1 MLWQS
6 YLAIVAFLTLPTAR
20 AQPVKA
26 PPEDLVV
33 LLSIEGKAELAP
45 AATGNWMPAT
55 NNQVL
60 HLGDRLRTDK
70 SSRAIIR
77 FSKWGQL
84 RVREASLFTIEP
96 PREPGRR
103 PLLNLL
109 KGFFYFF
116 NRDKAIEL
124 DLQNRLAS
132 AATRGTEFQ
141 VAVADDGR
149 MEVSVLEGEVELR
162 NSLGPVTL
170 SSGQQGVALPGQRP
184 TRTAVIAAPN
194 VIQWCLY
201 YPAVLDVDELGL
213 SEAEQSALKESLAAW
228 RSGDLLKALQSYPE
242 NRQPVAEREQV
253 YRAALL
259 LVVGETAQAES
270 LLPSADTASP
280 FSNALRELIAAVQ
293 FQTYNRAAPPAL
305 ATEWLAESYYRQ
317 SRAGVD
323 KRMLEEAL
331 KAAQAAVGVAPD
343 SGLAWERLAELEFSF
358 GSTGEALKALD
369 NAVRLS
375 PRNAQALALKG
386 FLLSAQ
392 NRIPQAIEYF
402 EQAIATDGALA
413 NAWLGRG
420 LCRLRQGKAE
430 EGRADLLVAAALE
443 PQRAVLRS
451 YLGKA
456 FSDAG
461 DDPRARKE
469 LELARTLDPK
479 DPTSWLYSA
488 LDREQHNRINEAIR
502 DLEQSQ
508 ELNDNRSLY
517 RSDFLLDQDR
527 AVRSANL
534 ARIYDEAGLGDVAL
548 REASRA
554 VAADYD
560 NFSSHLFLANSYE
573 QLRRAN
579 QFDLRFET
587 AAFNE
592 YLLASLLGPADGRML
607 AQPVTQ
613 QEYTRLFDRDTLGF
627 STSTE
632 YLSRGAWDQYAAQ
645 YGTLRNSSYALE
657 ADYRWDPGETANR
670 NVESYL
676 LSAKFKQMLTPQ
688 DGLFLQVLDFWQTS
702 GDLAQRYDP
711 NQSIAGLHV
720 REQQEP
726 SLLAGLDHQW
736 SESQRTL
743 FLVSR
748 FNDSL
753 TEYNPHGSTLLLTET
768 GGTLDGF
775 FPSDLT
781 QQYQSRLSVDSF
793 ELQHLVRGEH
803 LQTIAGIRY
812 QYATDR
818 LSNQQTINPGNAPA
832 FEIYYGNPGTVITD
846 QSLRLHTERL
856 SPYLYESWQVAQPL
870 CLIGGV
876 SYDYQSQPDD
886 VLFAPL
892 ADDRVIHRQ
901 LSPKA
906 AVVWTPTPRA
916 TVRAAY
922 SQSLGGVDLDQSVR
936 LEPTQLAG
944 FVQAYRN
951 LFPDSLV
958 GAVGGARVETADVS
972 LDYRFPTGTYV
983 ALSGELLES
992 KADHGVGA
1000 FQRDLFTSDGP
1011 AVQLDERLRYQERSV
1026 DASLHQLLADWFSA
1040 GVRYR
1045 LADARLTRTYPGVDP
1060 SLGPLDPTQL
1070 TPIGPTSRGL
1080 LHQLS
1085 ISGLFQH
1092 PSGVF
1097 AGAEAVWWSQDLRD
1111 SLADTPGDTFWQ
1123 VNLQVGY
1130 RSPRRHAEVAIGVLN
1145 VAGRDYRLYPIN
1157 LYPDLPRERTL
1168 FARLQLNF

>member
-1 MLWQS
+1 MCARSLAWRS

-20 AQPVKA
+20 AQPAKA
-26 PPEDLVV
+26 PPEDVVV

-70 SSRAIIR
+70 YSRAFIR

-141 VAVADDGR
+141 VAVAEDGR

-184 TRTAVIAAPN
+184 TRTAVIAALN

-201 YPAVLDVDELGL
+201 YPAVLDVVELAL
-213 SEAEQSALKESLAAW
+213 SDAEQSALKESLAAW

-242 NRQPVAEREQV
+242 NRQPVSERERV

-293 FQTYNRAAPPAL
+293 FQTYNRAAPPVL

-331 KAAQAAVGVAPD
+331 KAAQAAVAAAPN

-358 GSTGEALKALD
+358 GRTGKALVALD

-392 NRIPQAIEYF
+392 NKIPQAIEHF
-402 EQAIATDGALA
+402 DQAIATDGALA

-420 LCRLRQGKAE
+420 LCRIRQGKAE
-430 EGRADLLVAAALE
+430 GGRADLLVAAALE

-461 DDPRARKE
+461 DDRRARPE
-469 LELARTLDPK
+469 LELARKIDPK

-488 LDREQHNRINEAIR
+488 LDHEQHNRINEAIR
-502 DLEQSQ
+502 DLEQSK

-517 RSDFLLDQDR
+517 RSDLLLDQDR

-534 ARIYDEAGLGDVAL
+534 ARIYNDAGMPDVAF
-548 REASRA
+548 REAVRA
-554 VAADYD
+554 VNSDYA
-560 NFSSHLFLANSYE
+560 NYSAHLFLANSYN
-573 QLRRAN
+573 QLRDPN
-579 QFDLRFET
+579 LVNLRFEP
-587 AAFNE
+587 AEASE
-592 YLLASLLGPADGRML
+592 YFLANLLA
-607 AQPVTQ
+607 PVGAGTLSPTISQ
-613 QEYTRLFDRDTLGF
+613 QEYSKLFQRDRLGVISD
-627 STSTE
+627 TE
-632 YLSRGAWDQYAAQ
+632 YLSRGAWIEQGAQ
-645 YGTLRNSSYALE
+645 FGTFGNSSYSLDAF
-657 ADYRWDPGETANR
+657 YRTDPGQRPNNDIEEMNLTLR
-670 NVESYL
+670 
-676 LSAKFKQMLTPQ
+676 FKQQLTPQ
-688 DGLFLQVLDFWQTS
+688 DSVFAQVGWLTLEG

-711 NQSIAGLHV
+711 QTASLDFRS
-720 REQQEP
+720 REEQEASLALGYHHEWQP
-726 SLLAGLDHQW
+726 GVHTLLLAGRFPDRFSFADPNSQTWAFDPLVALADPISLIEQYHATLTAYFVEAQQLLSLAPRHDTIVGVRYQNGSLHVNSAQIVSFNQPPAFPDPGQPAALQDLSLRIERLGTYVYHRWEVVDHLWLQGGLTYDWIELPENFLFAPLSSVEQTKDQVSPKAGVVW
-736 SESQRTL
+736 SPFKDTTLRTAYT
-743 FLVSR
+743 R
-748 FNDSL
+748 SL
-753 TEYNPHGSTLLLTET
+753 SGA
-768 GGTLDGF
+768 
-775 FPSDLT
+775 
-781 QQYQSRLSVDSF
+781 SF
-793 ELQHLVRGEH
+793 E
-803 LQTIAGIRY
+803 
-812 QYATDR
+812 
-818 LSNQQTINPGNAPA
+818 
-832 FEIYYGNPGTVITD
+832 
-846 QSLRLHTERL
+846 QSLRLE
-856 SPYLYESWQVAQPL
+856 PAQVA
-870 CLIGGV
+870 
-876 SYDYQSQPDD
+876 
-886 VLFAPL
+886 
-892 ADDRVIHRQ
+892 
-901 LSPKA
+901 
-906 AVVWTPTPRA
+906 
-916 TVRAAY
+916 
-922 SQSLGGVDLDQSVR
+922 
-936 LEPTQLAG
+936 G
-944 FVQAYRN
+944 FTQAYRDVV
-951 LFPDSLV
+951 PET
-958 GAVGGARVETADVS
+958 AVGGPTPGAPFESFGASLEQRFKTGTYLGISGELINSAFDRTVGGYALDFDPNLFLYTLHGPASASQHLDYTEKSLVFTANQLVGRDWSFGARYRVTQSRLGQQWNAVQDPFLSLANAPTVVDSVLHQVS
-972 LDYRFPTGTYV
+972 LDAT
-983 ALSGELLES
+983 
-992 KADHGVGA
+992 
-1000 FQRDLFTSDGP
+1000 
-1011 AVQLDERLRYQERSV
+1011 
-1026 DASLHQLLADWFSA
+1026 WN
-1040 GVRYR
+1040 
-1045 LADARLTRTYPGVDP
+1045 
-1060 SLGPLDPTQL
+1060 
-1070 TPIGPTSRGL
+1070 
-1080 LHQLS
+1080 
-1085 ISGLFQH
+1085 H

-1097 AGAEAVWWSQDLRD
+1097 ARFGALWSRQSNAGYSPDE
-1111 SLADTPGDTFWQ
+1111 PGDNFWQ
-1123 VNLQVGY
+1123 FNVLFGY
-1130 RSPRRHAEVAIGVLN
+1130 RFPRRQAELTVGVLN
-1145 VAGRDYRLYPIN
+1145 LADQDYRLEPLTFYN
-1157 LYPDLPRERTL
+1157 DLPRRRT
-1168 FARLQLNF
+1168 FVAQAVFNF